1 MSSKLNRMSV
11 MDMRLPA
18 GIYHLVKE
26 AQCGRHYKVGYG
38 GISWYRVEIF
48 FTFMN
53 GRDSSSDELTLV
65 SKAVPGPHRKC

>member
-38 GISWYRVEIF
+38 GIS
-48 FTFMN
+48 
-53 GRDSSSDELTLV
+53 
-65 SKAVPGPHRKC
+65 

>member
-38 GISWYRVEIF
+38 RS
-48 FTFMN
+48 
-53 GRDSSSDELTLV
+53 LLV
-65 SKAVPGPHRKC
+65 

>member
-26 AQCGRHYKVGYG
+26 ARCGRHYEVGYG
-38 GISWYRVEIF
+38 ESLSVWSQDALLLMKG
-48 FTFMN
+48 T
-53 GRDSSSDELTLV
+53 DSSSDELTLV
-65 SKAVPGPHRKC
+65 SQAAPGPHRKC

>member
-26 AQCGRHYKVGYG
+26 ARCGRHYEVSYG
-38 GISWYRVEIF
+38 ES
-48 FTFMN
+48 
-53 GRDSSSDELTLV
+53 L
-65 SKAVPGPHRKC
+65 